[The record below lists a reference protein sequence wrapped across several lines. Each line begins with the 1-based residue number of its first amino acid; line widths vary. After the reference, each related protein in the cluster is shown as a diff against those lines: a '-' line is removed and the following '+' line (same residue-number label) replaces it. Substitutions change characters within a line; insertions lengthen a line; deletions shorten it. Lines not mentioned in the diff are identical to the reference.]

1 MFSLKSF
8 LFRRIIASSEF
19 VDSSGCE
26 SWVVAMVVTSFAI
39 ALKAL
44 RRWVVNLKAK
54 EEVKCVDKNNY
65 KEPKMKKKNVV
76 RKTIERFKSTIYRL
90 KKHPLGVAIGVA
102 HEVVY
107 QTTIAVAASQLPT
120 AHPVNAR

>member
-1 MFSLKSF
+1 
-8 LFRRIIASSEF
+8 
-19 VDSSGCE
+19 
-26 SWVVAMVVTSFAI
+26 MVVTSFAI

-54 EEVKCVDKNNY
+54 EEVKCVDKKNY

-76 RKTIERFKSTIYRL
+76 SKAIESFKSTIYRL